1 MRRTSPKPGLLAWWS
16 TTTEVP
22 AASTSTASSPRRP
35 GEAASRLT
43 NTSGEDG
50 TADEGTNPS
59 APGSQPSDAG
69 SANGSGNVARTRAP
83 LRRSPSAR
91 ASVLPRA
98 SASGWTC
105 PERTTV
111 ARASAASLSTDE
123 AVRRGETVSCDVV
136 TGTGSGVRSGVGD
149 RGCVLL
155 LLHGAASHR
164 VAAAVV
170 RLVGGDARRIAD
182 LTVLAAVRRV
192 SRVRRPAATQHGR
205 APTLV
210 GLVGIGIV
218 LAHDRSS
225 LALVAAARG
234 AAVPIGSLARSLTT
248 APRWRSSPPLAA
260 LLCPLVRSHARSR
273 PLLAGARRRRSRRCC
288 AHSFARSQSAPGLR
302 GHIVGT
308 VIGIVGGHRVMDGVR
323 LEVLVELFVVL
334 GRLLVGI
341 GLPGV
346 LRTLPRPGQLRVGV
360 PGALERLLE
369 LAGGVGDDVGD
380 EGQRRDELDAGLP
393 ADRRSQDPRGAG
405 ERRRRVRD
413 LRLVAVHGVEDRGL
427 AEVTGHPGVGDGH
440 HAQAGVLDLVLDRG
454 GDDLS
459 DADRQLAGAGR
470 IGHRTSSIGAR
481 RGGPGRRGG
490 GPPSGVRCESASG
503 GRRGPQSVSEWS

>member
-59 APGSQPSDAG
+59 APGSQPGNAG
-69 SANGSGNVARTRAP
+69 SVNGSGNVARKHQR
-83 LRRSPSAR
+83 LRRSPSAS
-91 ASVLPRA
+91 AGVLPRA
-98 SASGWTC
+98 SASCSTC

-123 AVRRGETVSCDVV
+123 AVRRGETASRDVV

-218 LAHDRSS
+218 LAHDCSSLALVAAARGAAVPIGSLARSLTTAPRWRSSPPLAALLCPLVRSHARSRPLLAGARRRRSRRCCAHWFARTLAHDRSS

-288 AHSFARSQSAPGLR
+288 AHWFARTLAHDRSSLA
-302 GHIVGT
+302 
-308 VIGIVGGHRVMDGVR
+308 
-323 LEVLVELFVVL
+323 LV
-334 GRLLVGI
+334 
-341 GLPGV
+341 
-346 LRTLPRPGQLRVGV
+346 
-360 PGALERLLE
+360 A
-369 LAGGVGDDVGD
+369 A
-380 EGQRRDELDAGLP
+380 A
-393 ADRRSQDPRGAG
+393 RGA
-405 ERRRRVRD
+405 
-413 LRLVAVHGVEDRGL
+413 AVPIGSL
-427 AEVTGHPGVGDGH
+427 ARSLTTAP
-440 HAQAGVLDLVLDRG
+440 RW
-454 GDDLS
+454 
-459 DADRQLAGAGR
+459 R
-470 IGHRTSSIGAR
+470 SS
-481 RGGPGRRGG
+481 
-490 GPPSGVRCESASG
+490 PP
-503 GRRGPQSVSEWS
+503 

>member
-43 NTSGEDG
+43 NTSGENG
-50 TADEGTNPS
+50 TAAEGTSPS

-69 SANGSGNVARTRAP
+69 SVNGSGNVARTRAP

-98 SASGWTC
+98 SASGWTR

-192 SRVRRPAATQHGR
+192 PRVRRPAATQHGR

-225 LALVAAARG
+225 L
-234 AAVPIGSLARSLTT
+234 TT
-248 APRWRSSPPLAA
+248 APRWPPSPPLAA
-260 LLCPLVRSHARSR
+260 LLCPSVRSHARSR
-273 PLLAGARRRRSRRCC
+273 LLLAGARRRRSRRCC
-288 AHSFARSQSAPGLR
+288 AHRFARTLAHDRSSLALVAAAR
-302 GHIVGT
+302 GAAVPIRSLAHS
-308 VIGIVGGHRVMDGVR
+308 
-323 LEVLVELFVVL
+323 
-334 GRLLVGI
+334 RLLVC
-341 GLPGV
+341 
-346 LRTLPRPGQLRVGV
+346 
-360 PGALERLLE
+360 
-369 LAGGVGDDVGD
+369 AG
-380 EGQRRDELDAGLP
+380 
-393 ADRRSQDPRGAG
+393 
-405 ERRRRVRD
+405 
-413 LRLVAVHGVEDRGL
+413 
-427 AEVTGHPGVGDGH
+427 
-440 HAQAGVLDLVLDRG
+440 
-454 GDDLS
+454 
-459 DADRQLAGAGR
+459 
-470 IGHRTSSIGAR
+470 TSSALS
-481 RGGPGRRGG
+481 
-490 GPPSGVRCESASG
+490 SGLWV
-503 GRRGPQSVSEWS
+503 VTV